1 MMCEL
6 MQNMGK
12 EKFEKAIE
20 KEFEST
26 QTYTLCYKLPL

>member
-1 MMCEL
+1 MCRL

-12 EKFEKAIE
+12 EKFEEIIKE
-20 KEFEST
+20 EFEST